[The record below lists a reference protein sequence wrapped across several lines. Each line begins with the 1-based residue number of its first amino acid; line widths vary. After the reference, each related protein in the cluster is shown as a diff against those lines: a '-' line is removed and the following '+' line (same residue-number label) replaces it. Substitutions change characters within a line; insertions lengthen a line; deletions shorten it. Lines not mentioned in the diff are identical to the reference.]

1 MRKQLSEELEIPDLK
16 YWQLD
21 YNRSDECFYLIV
33 ESIEFDADDVWGE
46 NAPTWQEK
54 ISKEE
59 MVENLLDDDKFRNL
73 IANRLR
79 KIAPIIKKD
88 KSKPKDKS
96 WKEKLSKAYKER
108 YKK

>member
-1 MRKQLSEELEIPDLK
+1 
-16 YWQLD
+16 
-21 YNRSDECFYLIV
+21 
-33 ESIEFDADDVWGE
+33 
-46 NAPTWQEK
+46 
-54 ISKEE
+54 

-96 WKEKLSKAYKER
+96 
-108 YKK
+108 